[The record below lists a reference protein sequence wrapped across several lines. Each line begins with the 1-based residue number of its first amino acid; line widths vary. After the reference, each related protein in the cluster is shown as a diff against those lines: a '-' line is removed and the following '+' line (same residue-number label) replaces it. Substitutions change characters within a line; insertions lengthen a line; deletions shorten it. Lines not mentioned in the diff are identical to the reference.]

1 MKGTVRKTH
10 SYVVFGALIVGFATA
25 SVLSAYAQEFCRA
38 ISVPSPLSVYGTYLT
53 KGQAIRRWTGITL
66 GSQFEQT

>member
-10 SYVVFGALIVGFATA
+10 SYVVSGALIVGFATA

-38 ISVPSPLSVYGTYLT
+38 ISVPIPSIRVWHLLT
-53 KGQAIRRWTGITL
+53 KEQAIRRWTGITL